1 MTSSAARPPSG
12 AATWPTLFTIPAREG
27 IGRAKSVPA
36 DQYKDNY
43 AALSDQMEREINA
56 IAEKGEDA
64 L

>member
-1 MTSSAARPPSG
+1 V
-12 AATWPTLFTIPAREG
+12 REK

-36 DQYKDNY
+36 DRYRDVY
-43 AALSDQMEREINA
+43 ADLLVEREEELSA

>member
-1 MTSSAARPPSG
+1 M
-12 AATWPTLFTIPAREG
+12 PAREK

-36 DQYKDNY
+36 DQYKTTYEAIQDE
-43 AALSDQMEREINA
+43 MEQEITA